1 MRAIMRGLTDAEFE
15 RLYGTEEQ
23 CLAAW
28 VKVRQDA
35 GMPCPRCGNPRSYV
49 YDRRVGCTR
58 CDKRWSITSGTVMAD
73 TRLPLTTWFRAMHL
87 LSSIKQ
93 GISAVEL
100 GRRLG
105 VSYPTAWYLHK
116 RLCHAMTEEGERC
129 QLGAPVEGGCAP
141 IVEADD
147 VSLGGER
154 NEGRGT
160 AGKTRVI
167 AAAGRHPSGRM
178 GAVAMAMVSGF
189 TNAEASAFRDAHIAP
204 GALVHTDGTP
214 GFPRFRRGRTYPRRH
229 RHRRSASGAR
239 AWRPILHRQHADLQ
253 SQHRAKGNLQGVC
266 AEASARRP
274 RSLLL
279 NDQSPV
285 HHARYDRRP
294 MPRRRNR
301 LPTHPPFRLRV
312 DYRADWSISGNRE
325 RTAVPLAKSRIS
337 A

>member
-1 MRAIMRGLTDAEFE
+1 LYSRQNERRIASGEQEVGAMRAIMRGLTDAEFE

-58 CDKRWSITSGTVMAD
+58 CDTRWSITSGTVMAD
-73 TRLPLTTWFRAMHL
+73 TKLPLTAWFRAMHL
-87 LSSIKQ
+87 MSSTKQ

-116 RLCHAMTEEGERC
+116 RLRHAMTEEGRRC
-129 QLGAPVEGGCAP
+129 QLGAPVEGGCTP

-147 VSLGGER
+147 VYLGGER
-154 NEGRGT
+154 NEGSGT

-167 AAAGRHPSGRM
+167 AAAERHPSGRM
-178 GAVAMAMVSGF
+178 GTVAMAMVSGF

-204 GALVHTDGTP
+204 GARVHTDGTP
-214 GFPRFRRGRTYPRRH
+214 AFHVFGEGGRIHVATVTGGQRPERERGAPFFTVNTLISNLSTALKATYKVFSPKH
-229 RHRRSASGAR
+229 LPDYLGAFCWTTNHRRNMRGMIGALCSAA
-239 AWRPILHRQHADLQ
+239 
-253 SQHRAKGNLQGVC
+253 
-266 AEASARRP
+266 ASARR
-274 RSLLL
+274 L
-279 NDQSPV
+279 
-285 HHARYDRRP
+285 
-294 MPRRRNR
+294 
-301 LPTHPPFRLRV
+301 T
-312 DYRADWSISGNRE
+312 RA
-325 RTAVPLAKSRIS
+325 AVYA
-337 A
+337 